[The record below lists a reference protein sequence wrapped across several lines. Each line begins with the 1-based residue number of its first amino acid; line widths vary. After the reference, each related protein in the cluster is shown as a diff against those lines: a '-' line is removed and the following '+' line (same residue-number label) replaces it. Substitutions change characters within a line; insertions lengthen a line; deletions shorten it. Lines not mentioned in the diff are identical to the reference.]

1 MNVFDASALL
11 TLLRGERGAT
21 EVENALEDGGVC
33 GAANWSEVAQKI
45 RAHGRNWDLS
55 RALLASYDLQVE
67 AVTVDDAEWAARRWT
82 PGEGLSLADRL
93 CMALGDRL
101 DADILTADQAW
112 GTGGRI
118 RQVR

>member
-1 MNVFDASALL
+1 VNVFDASALL
-11 TLLRGERGAT
+11 AFLRGEQGAT
-21 EVENALEDGGVC
+21 EVEQALHGGGVC

-55 RALLASYDLQVE
+55 RSLLASYGVQVE
-67 AVTVDDAEWAARRWT
+67 AVTLADAEWAASRWA
-82 PGEGLSLADRL
+82 PGLGLSLADRL

-101 DADILTADQAW
+101 DADIWTADQAW